1 MTTHDFDT
9 IIATDSLTLANFSAT
24 WCGPCRA
31 MQPNIELLAHSH
43 SDVNIVKIDI
53 DYATHRELVARYNI
67 VSVPT
72 LILFRHSKILWR
84 DSGVVPYEQ
93 LLSVVEEHQLVE
105 SI

>member
-1 MTTHDFDT
+1 MTTHDFEI
-9 IIATDSLTLANFSAT
+9 IIASDSLTLADFYAT

-31 MQPNIELLAHSH
+31 MHPTIERLAHSN

-72 LILFRHSKILWR
+72 LILFRHGEVLWR
-84 DSGVVPYEQ
+84 DSGIVPYER
-93 LLSVVEEHQLVE
+93 LLSVVREHQCVE
-105 SI
+105 CV